1 MRAYNDFLRA
11 RLSFLEGMAHI
22 FDFGGALTEYNGRRF
37 TGPEADAE
45 AIRSDWAV
53 IGQDMRAAIGA
64 FEAELEA
71 DASKMGQRRS

>member
-22 FDFGGALTEYNGRRF
+22 FDFGGTLNAYNDRRF
-37 TGPEADAE
+37 TGPDADAE
-45 AIRSDWAV
+45 AIRSDWAA

-71 DASKMGQRRS
+71 DASKMGQ